1 VRRQELVPARSSAQ
15 PPEGGC
21 LGGVARRDGGVK
33 HDQFPSR
40 KSCRTHTHLPHLT
53 PSFAPCCGSKTPLAI
68 SSLEADFSCLLQTHR
83 ASDGTEDA
91 RAPRRRLG
99 ARGLWRPPHRRR
111 IHGVF
116 RNYCISWT
124 SSPFRTGGAA
134 AGAARRRVVVDRIGC
149 RRRKCR
155 KTVAAAA
162 STESD
167 SDRGARTGAVRVGID
182 MVVLV
187 RLVAHVGHG
196 RCKTSG
202 EPALSASRTVTLQE
216 SDVREVSCS
225 SYAQQPRRADPLA
238 LRCRASSLYATFA
251 HRVPPCRQ
259 ITCLG

>member
-1 VRRQELVPARSSAQ
+1 MGPRS
-15 PPEGGC
+15 
-21 LGGVARRDGGVK
+21 
-33 HDQFPSR
+33 
-40 KSCRTHTHLPHLT
+40 
-53 PSFAPCCGSKTPLAI
+53 
-68 SSLEADFSCLLQTHR
+68 
-83 ASDGTEDA
+83 

-99 ARGLWRPPHRRR
+99 ARGLWHPLHRRR
-111 IHGVF
+111 SHHDIINC
-116 RNYCISWT
+116 RIPWT

-134 AGAARRRVVVDRIGC
+134 AGAARRRVVVDRIGS
-149 RRRKCR
+149 RTRKCR

-167 SDRGARTGAVRVGID
+167 GGRGARTGAVRVGVD
-182 MVVLV
+182 MVMLV